1 MNGEYQLK
9 LDEGAKPD
17 PNCVDGCVY
26 TRQGNSDE
34 EYCFARSDQAGGDH
48 VKIVKYL
55 KQLSRRVC
63 PPKFLSCIVQLINK
77 RVGNNSKDN

>member
-26 TRQGNSDE
+26 TRHGNSEE
-34 EYCFARSDQAGGDH
+34 EYCFARSDQAGNDH
-48 VKIVKYL
+48 DRIVKYS
-55 KQLSRRVC
+55 KQPIRGVRA
-63 PPKFLSCIVQLINK
+63 PKLLSCIVQLIN
-77 RVGNNSKDN
+77 

>member
-9 LDEGAKPD
+9 VDEGAKPD

-26 TRQGNSDE
+26 TRQGNSEE

-48 VKIVKYL
+48 VRIVKYS
-55 KQLSRRVC
+55 KQPSRGVRA
-63 PPKFLSCIVQLINK
+63 PKLLSCIVQLIN
-77 RVGNNSKDN
+77 